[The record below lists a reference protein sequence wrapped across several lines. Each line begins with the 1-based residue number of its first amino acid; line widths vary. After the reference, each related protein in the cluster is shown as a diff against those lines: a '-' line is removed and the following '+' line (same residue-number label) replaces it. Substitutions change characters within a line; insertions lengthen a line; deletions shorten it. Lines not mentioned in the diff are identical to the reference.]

1 MFIDISKTGSLPA
14 GRAGPR
20 QGADLR
26 QVRSARRAAQREPG
40 EEQQQQEPPGRL
52 AAAGVEAVLGS
63 ERQAVAMTDL
73 DVAYREQLEA
83 QLARPGAPWQAAWQ
97 TRAMLAWMETHAGG
111 RLAADDVARAW
122 VWSDLHLDHG
132 DIVWHLNRP
141 FQTLDGMRRALLEA
155 WRQTVGEGDL
165 VICGGD
171 VTVGAPSRAIRRG
184 AGRVAG

>member
-1 MFIDISKTGSLPA
+1 MT
-14 GRAGPR
+14 
-20 QGADLR
+20 
-26 QVRSARRAAQREPG
+26 SARRAAYPLGAQARVREQICVKCGQPDELRNESRERSSSSKSHRAG
-40 EEQQQQEPPGRL
+40 WLRQ
-52 AAAGVEAVLGS
+52 GVEAVLGS